1 MAETFLKWLGLQHGA
16 GARSGGRAQYFFGK
30 RCPSVLYRVNAIG
43 VDDAWAFGRE
53 MQPRTAVCLLR
64 MVRSGHLEI
73 SHHRREVTDFAGLK
87 MTATRPKGPRLF
99 KARAISGLEPALHCG
114 KTFYCSC
121 AMLVIA
127 FARGREESIMTFTIH
142 ASKDGHL
149 VQTLRLKPQAA
160 VSKARSLNKA
170 GWEVHITNSQGA
182 SFSPPMFGEL
192 LQPGDD
198 AGLAPDRATLVVLSD
213 DTTKSAMLS

>member
-1 MAETFLKWLGLQHGA
+1 
-16 GARSGGRAQYFFGK
+16 
-30 RCPSVLYRVNAIG
+30 
-43 VDDAWAFGRE
+43 
-53 MQPRTAVCLLR
+53 
-64 MVRSGHLEI
+64 
-73 SHHRREVTDFAGLK
+73 
-87 MTATRPKGPRLF
+87 
-99 KARAISGLEPALHCG
+99 
-114 KTFYCSC
+114 
-121 AMLVIA
+121 
-127 FARGREESIMTFTIH
+127 MTFTIH

-192 LQPGDD
+192 LHPGYD
-198 AGLAPDRATLVVLSD
+198 ASLATDRATTVPSPY

>member
-1 MAETFLKWLGLQHGA
+1 MDVEVGSRGSEWTSLTFDVRFLRARCPTLDVGGEAIGEFL
-16 GARSGGRAQYFFGK
+16 RSGPLRFALATGSGGQRAHQVRY
-30 RCPSVLYRVNAIG
+30 V
-43 VDDAWAFGRE
+43 
-53 MQPRTAVCLLR
+53 QPRA
-64 MVRSGHLEI
+64 
-73 SHHRREVTDFAGLK
+73 VTDESVA
-87 MTATRPKGPRLF
+87 
-99 KARAISGLEPALHCG
+99 ALHCG
-114 KTFYCSC
+114 KTSSCSWVT
-121 AMLVIA
+121 LVIA

-192 LQPGDD
+192 LQSRDD
-198 AGLAPDRATLVVLSD
+198 ASLAPDRATLVALSD
-213 DTTKSAMLS
+213 DTTESAMLS